1 MWTSFA
7 TALLNIKGNMDEC
20 ELHIAVHW
28 ISSLKISHKCE
39 KLLFTWFGA
48 KFSTDIYI
56 IIYFYSSIIDVT
68 LKVQRN
74 WWRHLR
80 ELMLLI
86 PWLSFTTYSVISM
99 FFCQVKISLFSSVVE
114 RWSCKPAVE
123 SSILSG
129 GRFFHFVPNNQ
140 FQIIIMWCIERI
152 NENLVIENFKKF
164 LKLFK

>member
-1 MWTSFA
+1 MWKIIIY
-7 TALLNIKGNMDEC
+7 LVRCKVLY
-20 ELHIAVHW
+20 W
-28 ISSLKISHKCE
+28 YYIS
-39 KLLFTWFGA
+39 
-48 KFSTDIYI
+48 DIYI

-74 WWRHLR
+74 WWRDLR

-129 GRFFHFVPNNQ
+129 GRFFHFVQTLESISNDA
-140 FQIIIMWCIERI
+140 CERI
-152 NENLVIENFKKF
+152 NENILIENFKKF
-164 LKLFK
+164 LKFLK